1 VDFERVKAIH
11 LAHLKQRDSHPDHLA
26 SIISQRELLK
36 GLPNQRDPLSGYE
49 HTVAAI
55 EHHHILT
62 RYGALAEALRSGH
75 FISAG
80 SADQHQLASVL
91 TKTLVSSCAP
101 PLPKNP
107 PVPLPIPVATPLR
120 ALIVAR
126 EGVPQTVIRL
136 LTRAAPLGA
145 PEGPAIRLANTIFGG
160 SFTSRLNQNLRERH
174 GFTYGA
180 NTSYRQGSYL
190 GLWALGTTVK
200 ADVTGRALH
209 EILVEIDRMRTHPFT
224 EVELEKARASERTD
238 RIQEFE
244 STSAMVAAFAPY
256 AAAGLGSELHG
267 QEALAL
273 ESTSLDRVR
282 TVGIAPM
289 TLEGAVLVLVG
300 DPNELTRAV
309 ESVGISSTTT
319 KL

>member
-1 VDFERVKAIH
+1 
-11 LAHLKQRDSHPDHLA
+11 
-26 SIISQRELLK
+26 
-36 GLPNQRDPLSGYE
+36 
-49 HTVAAI
+49 
-55 EHHHILT
+55 
-62 RYGALAEALRSGH
+62 
-75 FISAG
+75 
-80 SADQHQLASVL
+80 
-91 TKTLVSSCAP
+91 
-101 PLPKNP
+101 
-107 PVPLPIPVATPLR
+107 VATPLR

-309 ESVGISSTTT
+309 ESVGISATTT